1 MSSSVSKKI
10 TKLEEQLSKLKLSL
24 GKSKETKERK
34 PRTRKDK
41 PEAIESCKTKTDLA
55 KFTKKEIIDWI
66 KSREIALKKA
76 NQTLKEDLVK
86 FVWKHLSSKTEESS
100 SEESD
105 SESSSDDSD
114 SDSDCSECDSD

>member
-1 MSSSVSKKI
+1 MSSSSESSLKKI
-10 TKLEEQLSKLKLSL
+10 AKLEEQLNKLKLSL
-24 GKSKETKERK
+24 GKSASKETKERK

-41 PEAIESCKTKTDLA
+41 PVSIESCKSKSELD

-86 FVWKHLSSKTEESS
+86 FVWKQLKNKAESSS
-100 SEESD
+100 SEESESESGD
-105 SESSSDDSD
+105 SESDSE
-114 SDSDCSECDSD
+114 SE

>member
-10 TKLEEQLSKLKLSL
+10 AKLEEQLSKLKLSL

-34 PRTRKDK
+34 PRSRKDK
-41 PEAIESCKTKTDLA
+41 PAAIESCKSKSELN

-86 FVWKHLSSKTEESS
+86 FAWKHLSSKTEESS

-114 SDSDCSECDSD
+114 SDSDCDSD

>member
-10 TKLEEQLSKLKLSL
+10 AKLEKQLSELKLSL

-41 PEAIESCKTKTDLA
+41 PESIESCKSKSELD
-55 KFTKKEIIDWI
+55 KFTKKEIIEWI

-76 NQTLKEDLVK
+76 NQTLKQDLVK
-86 FVWKHLSSKTEESS
+86 FVWKHLNTQAA
-100 SEESD
+100 
-105 SESSSDDSD
+105 ESSSDDSG
-114 SDSDCSECDSD
+114 SESESEGSECSDTE

>member
-10 TKLEEQLSKLKLSL
+10 EKLEKQLSELKLSL

-41 PEAIESCKTKTDLA
+41 PAEIDSCKTKTDLA

-86 FVWKHLSSKTEESS
+86 IVWKHLNTQAAESS
-100 SEESD
+100 SDE
-105 SESSSDDSD
+105 SESSSDSD
-114 SDSDCSECDSD
+114 SDSDCSDCDSE